1 MLFYCHRH
9 FRSKTLIKTDA
20 ISMSCPCSIFC
31 TQCIFQV
38 SIEDTWNN
46 SGKTDAKKDLF
57 DEKVSRSSD
66 SQYVIEVMRGVLTV
80 RLCFEKLTQVCK
92 QIFSWKRIGRTM
104 TTYRWGTRV
113 YARKVAS
120 KHQMRQRGRCLA
132 CEEQQNRVDNDNKWG
147 CKQARRRCLACEGKV
162 CTVRPCHLLALTVEA
177 RPQ

>member
-120 KHQMRQRGRCLA
+120 KHQMRQRGRGVLRVKSNRIGWTMTINEGVSKPEDGVLRAKGRCALLGLA
-132 CEEQQNRVDNDNKWG
+132 PSW
-147 CKQARRRCLACEGKV
+147 
-162 CTVRPCHLLALTVEA
+162 P
-177 RPQ
+177 